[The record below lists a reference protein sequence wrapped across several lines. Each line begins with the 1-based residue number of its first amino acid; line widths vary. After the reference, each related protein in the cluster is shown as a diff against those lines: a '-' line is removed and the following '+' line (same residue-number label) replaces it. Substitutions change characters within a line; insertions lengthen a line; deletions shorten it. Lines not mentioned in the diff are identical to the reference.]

1 MRSIMATER
10 EIQEMIAR
18 CVSIMVFYYNSGRSA
33 HTKDQMAAEVGA
45 VAHFVKKWRLVDD
58 LRVRILD
65 SVTAEMIARYGS
77 ELGFGSTVN
86 STRRSWMRMCR
97 RKTTSIGGLALSQE

>member
-1 MRSIMATER
+1 MATER

-77 ELGFGSTVN
+77 ELGVRLDGEFYKAFMDADVPTQNHFPSE
-86 STRRSWMRMCR
+86 
-97 RKTTSIGGLALSQE
+97 ALL